1 MLGTGTIVNAAAIVA
16 GSLIGIFIKSR
27 LNRRYVTIFFQAAG
41 LFTIFIGISM
51 AIEAKHIM
59 VVGVSLVSGA
69 LLGEWLRLDERLQ
82 RLGNRLKAKL
92 KMRDERFTE
101 GLLTAFM
108 LYCVGAM
115 AVIGPIEEGLTGK
128 TSDLLLAKAMMDGFS
143 SIMFASVFGWGIL
156 FSALPL
162 LAFQGSLT
170 LLAVG
175 FGSFLPQEYVAEV
188 SAVGGVMLVG
198 LGLQIMEVKTVKVA
212 NMLPA
217 LVIAYAMMC
226 LI

>member
-1 MLGTGTIVNAAAIVA
+1 MAGIGTVVNAAAIVA
-16 GSLIGIFIKSR
+16 GGLIGIFIKSR
-27 LNRRYVTIFFQAAG
+27 LNRRYVSIFFQAAG
-41 LFTIFIGISM
+41 LFTVFIGISM

-69 LLGEWLRLDERLQ
+69 LLGEWARLDERLQ
-82 RLGNRLKAKL
+82 RLGDNLKRTL

-162 LAFQGSLT
+162 LLFQGTLT
-170 LLAVG
+170 LLAAG
-175 FGSFLPQEYVAEV
+175 FGNFLPPEYVAEV
-188 SAVGGVMLVG
+188 SAVGGVILIG
-198 LGLQIMEVKTVKVA
+198 LGLHIMEVKLVKVA

-217 LVIAYAMMC
+217 LPIAYAMMC
-226 LI
+226 FI

>member
-1 MLGTGTIVNAAAIVA
+1 MSGVGTVVNAATIVV
-16 GSLIGIFIKSR
+16 GGLIGIFIKSR
-27 LNRRYVTIFFQAAG
+27 LNRRFVSIFFQAAG
-41 LFTIFIGISM
+41 LFTLFIGVSM

-69 LLGEWLRLDERLQ
+69 LLGEWIRLDERLQ
-82 RLGNRLKAKL
+82 RWGEKLKQKL

-115 AVIGPIEEGLTGK
+115 AVIGPIEEGLSGK
-128 TSDLLLAKAMMDGFS
+128 TSDLLLTKAMMDGFS
-143 SIMFASVFGWGIL
+143 SIMFASAFGWGVL
-156 FSALPL
+156 FSAFPL
-162 LAFQGSLT
+162 LVFQGSLT
-170 LLAVG
+170 LLAVW
-175 FGSFLPQEYVAEV
+175 FGGFLPQESVVEV
-188 SAVGGVMLVG
+188 SAVGGVMLIG

-217 LVIAYAMMC
+217 LLIAYAMMC
-226 LI
+226 FV